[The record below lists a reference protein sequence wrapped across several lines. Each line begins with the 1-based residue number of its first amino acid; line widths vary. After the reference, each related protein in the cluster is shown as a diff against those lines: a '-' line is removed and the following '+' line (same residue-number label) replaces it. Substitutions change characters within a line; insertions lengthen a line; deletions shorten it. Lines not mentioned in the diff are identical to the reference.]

1 MKNNSILLI
10 TTSIL
15 ISIHLISTKAQD
27 ATTTNNVC
35 SSETFPFIFYDS
47 NQQPV
52 DGTPI
57 DGICTFPNSDC
68 GINSSNTG
76 QCCKPRS
83 AVTGTN
89 YMFIAFAFIFIPQF
103 FIHRYFHAIHEKD
116 PTLLNNVNFD
126 NIPDWITSNRIL
138 KYFSWVWGWGIWVAV
153 AALVTVPTIMKPS
166 IQANL
171 NVTSRNVL
179 QSAEAF
185 LIPYKEIFKFV
196 EDIVNVKINY
206 ALSSGDLAGANTLVH
221 LGIAGSILTGL
232 FASLLASILGVIP
245 PVLTALTNPGIK
257 NDMEIYSGC
266 DIIEEGASE
275 TLIIPYWFIEVWS
288 FPGTQIAMVLVG
300 FMYGALEYNTVGW
313 FQTIGICMLPLIW
326 FTCLSKPIEPLILLA
341 TAEFAVPYVTVVLI
355 VLYLIPT
362 PLGSD
367 IRKNT
372 GVSLSLTKL
381 CTSFRSLFRVGR
393 SRQQSETTIDQNQAE
408 TLLGGEP
415 AVSSEEAEPPS
426 ADATEDVKT
435 DSVKDLIKEGLSK
448 W

>member
-1 MKNNSILLI
+1 M
-10 TTSIL
+10 
-15 ISIHLISTKAQD
+15 
-27 ATTTNNVC
+27 
-35 SSETFPFIFYDS
+35 
-47 NQQPV
+47 
-52 DGTPI
+52 
-57 DGICTFPNSDC
+57 
-68 GINSSNTG
+68 
-76 QCCKPRS
+76 
-83 AVTGTN
+83 
-89 YMFIAFAFIFIPQF
+89 
-103 FIHRYFHAIHEKD
+103 
-116 PTLLNNVNFD
+116 
-126 NIPDWITSNRIL
+126 
-138 KYFSWVWGWGIWVAV
+138 
-153 AALVTVPTIMKPS
+153 
-166 IQANL
+166 
-171 NVTSRNVL
+171 
-179 QSAEAF
+179 
-185 LIPYKEIFKFV
+185 

-341 TAEFAVPYVTVVLI
+341 TAEFAVPYVTVVLV
-355 VLYLIPT
+355 VLYLIT

-393 SRQQSETTIDQNQAE
+393 SRQRSETTIDQNQAE
-408 TLLGGEP
+408 TLLEGEP
-415 AVSSEEAEPPS
+415 AVSSEEAESPS
-426 ADATEDVKT
+426 ADSHT

>member
-10 TTSIL
+10 TTLIL
-15 ISIHLISTKAQD
+15 ISIHLISTKAQEE
-27 ATTTNNVC
+27 TNNIC

-68 GINSSNTG
+68 GVNSSNNID

-83 AVTGTN
+83 VVTGTN
-89 YMFIAFAFIFIPQF
+89 YMFIAFSLIFIPQF
-103 FIHRYFHAIHEKD
+103 FIHKYFHAIYKKD
-116 PTLLNNVNFD
+116 PTLLDNVNFD
-126 NIPDWITSNRIL
+126 NIPTWITNNRIL
-138 KYFSWVWGWGIWVAV
+138 KYLSWVWGWGIWVAV
-153 AALVTVPTIMKPS
+153 AALVAVPTIMKPS

-171 NVTSRNVL
+171 VVTSRNVL

-288 FPGTQIAMVLVG
+288 FPGTQITMVLVG

-326 FTCLSKPIEPLILLA
+326 FTCLSEPIEPLILLA
-341 TAEFAVPYVTVVLI
+341 AAEFAVPYVTVVLT
-355 VLYLIPT
+355 VLFLIT

-381 CTSFRSLFRVGR
+381 CISFRSMFRVIGR
-393 SRQQSETTIDQNQAE
+393 SCSRQESGTTIDQQTQAE
-408 TLLGGEP
+408 TQSP
-415 AVSSEEAEPPS
+415 R
-426 ADATEDVKT
+426 ADETEEDVKA
-435 DSVKDLIKEGLSK
+435 DSVKDLIKDGLSK